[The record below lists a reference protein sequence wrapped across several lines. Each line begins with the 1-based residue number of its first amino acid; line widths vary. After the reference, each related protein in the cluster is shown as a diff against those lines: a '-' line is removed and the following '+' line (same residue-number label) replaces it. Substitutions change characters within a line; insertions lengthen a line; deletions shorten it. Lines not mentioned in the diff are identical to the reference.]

1 MAQTQLERIMT
12 SLRCTR
18 EEAEQILADD
28 KAIDRGERMYFDLDP
43 QKEKEAKKIANCGT
57 RKTPTTYSLDNAK
70 GKRNRKEN
78 PTKSAIIS
86 EIAKFLEE
94 NSENDCKNVIITNK
108 ERQISFKIGENNYEF
123 TLVQKRKPK
132 N

>member
-1 MAQTQLERIMT
+1 
-12 SLRCTR
+12 
-18 EEAEQILADD
+18 
-28 KAIDRGERMYFDLDP
+28 MYFDLDP

-57 RKTPTTYSLDNAK
+57 RKTPTTYSLDNSK

-86 EIAKFLEE
+86 EIARFLEE

-108 ERQISFKIGENNYEF
+108 ERQISFKIGENDYEF